1 MFQEDLMTKTRVH
14 NNETEELILKFKTEF
29 QRLKQMKK
37 EKGIS
42 IFVFFY
48 VHFSMF

>member
-1 MFQEDLMTKTRVH
+1 MTKTRVH

-37 EKGIS
+37 EKGIYIS
-42 IFVFFY
+42 N
-48 VHFSMF
+48 FSMFISLCFNFLI